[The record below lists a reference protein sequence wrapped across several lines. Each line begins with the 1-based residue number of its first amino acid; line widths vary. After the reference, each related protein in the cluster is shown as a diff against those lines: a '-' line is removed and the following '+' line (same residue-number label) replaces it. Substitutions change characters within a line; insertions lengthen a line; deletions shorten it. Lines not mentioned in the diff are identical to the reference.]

1 MPARSALRLGFGLAA
16 VFVALTLLVVAG
28 WTQSVDDSW
37 NTMMAGAEVPW
48 LVSVADTF
56 DYVGGYPIAL
66 LGVVAGVV
74 ALWVGGKRWAA
85 LTWAVMTALAQLLSS
100 ATKLVVDRSR
110 PLNGL
115 AYEPSSSYPSG
126 HSMVA
131 GAATAIGIAVVAG
144 VIWPSRRRLFL
155 VFGVVY
161 AVLMAASR
169 TYLRVHWLTD
179 AIGGFLFGTAVV
191 LVIYA
196 VAFARRDRGTTTEP

>member
-1 MPARSALRLGFGLAA
+1 MIA
-16 VFVALTLLVVAG
+16 
-28 WTQSVDDSW
+28 D
-37 NTMMAGAEVPW
+37 AEVAW
-48 LVSVADTF
+48 LVSVAEAF
-56 DYVGGYPIAL
+56 GHIGGYPIAL
-66 LGVVAGVV
+66 LVVVAGVV
-74 ALWVGGKRWAA
+74 ALWVAGKRWAA

-131 GAATAIGIAVVAG
+131 GAATAIGIALVAG
-144 VIWPSRRRLFL
+144 VLWPSRRRLFL
-155 VFGVVY
+155 VLGVVY
-161 AVLMAASR
+161 AALMAASR

-179 AIGGFLFGTAVV
+179 AAGGVLFGTAVI

-196 VAFARRDRGTTTEP
+196 IAIARRDVGTTTEP